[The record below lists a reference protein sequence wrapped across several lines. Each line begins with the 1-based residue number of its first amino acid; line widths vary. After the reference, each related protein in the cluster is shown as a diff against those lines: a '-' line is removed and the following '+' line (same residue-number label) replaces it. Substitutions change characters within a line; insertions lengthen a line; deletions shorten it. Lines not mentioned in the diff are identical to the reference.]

1 MIMDDVLK
9 AMLGDREAQQRL
21 TEKGELIFCPKCGA
35 SARFKVLTSSQQGT
49 SRGWNFHIYCTE
61 CGFHTKIY
69 ELSASLTSCGEIE
82 FLKDERKD
90 AIAEW
95 NDRFSLLTM
104 KQIKRL
110 EEMERVCK

>member
-21 TEKGELIFCPKCGA
+21 TEKGVLIFCPKCGA
-35 SARFKVLTSSQQGT
+35 AARFEVLVSSQRGT
-49 SRGWNFHIYCTE
+49 SRGWNFHIACNE

-69 ELSASLTSCGEIE
+69 ELSASLTSCGEME
-82 FLKDERKD
+82 LLKDERKD

-95 NDRFSLLTM
+95 NDRFPLLTM

-110 EEMERVCK
+110 EEMGNE